1 MFSPKQHASQ
11 EGFLALTLK
20 LKNFLPSKMSQLV
33 RFSFSGKGRLGFYRR
48 KSLQLVLVSNL
59 VFSKLM
65 ISQPQN
71 CLDIFRTRS
80 DVFHTGVSNIK
91 FFLQIAAWSHQ
102 PEDAYPYIV
111 CLNPVLTYGNLM
123 DFHFSNLKGHSP
135 KVSFLSFYIQK
146 ENSCPDIWELVWYYY
161 PVLMPGSSGV
171 FTARQ
176 WCFINRTPSA
186 TLW

>member
-1 MFSPKQHASQ
+1 MSAWTAEEVFMQRKGKWPLEKGPQETYHWLAQLPQPTSETYIYQMFSPKQHASQ

-91 FFLQIAAWSHQ
+91 FFLQIAA
-102 PEDAYPYIV
+102 
-111 CLNPVLTYGNLM
+111 
-123 DFHFSNLKGHSP
+123 
-135 KVSFLSFYIQK
+135 
-146 ENSCPDIWELVWYYY
+146 
-161 PVLMPGSSGV
+161 
-171 FTARQ
+171 
-176 WCFINRTPSA
+176 
-186 TLW
+186 